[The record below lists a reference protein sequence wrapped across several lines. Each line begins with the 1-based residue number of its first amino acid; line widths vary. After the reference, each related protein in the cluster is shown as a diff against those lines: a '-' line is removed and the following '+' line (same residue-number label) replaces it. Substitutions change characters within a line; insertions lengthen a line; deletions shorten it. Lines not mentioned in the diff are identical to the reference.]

1 MRSSPRNR
9 ASVNARN
16 NESPRRRAAPTFPSG
31 DLRMRLLGRLLK
43 YALVLLFAAI
53 AVGFV
58 LLWGSLA
65 QLEGEQVAAVENPVV
80 VERDA
85 LGTATLQA
93 SNRRDLAYALGYV
106 HAQERY
112 FQMDLL
118 RRSAAGELAELFG
131 AIALPLDRRH
141 RQHRFRARAG
151 AAIAALPADQRAL
164 LDAYRDGANVGLG
177 NLKVR
182 PWEYLLLRRAPR
194 AWTGEDTVLVIYAM
208 FFDLNG
214 DGTNKREL
222 NLARLK
228 ARMPEP
234 VFRFLVQPGS
244 EWDAPLRGEA
254 MPPVP
259 VPDAGTLNLHGMT
272 LPPDY
277 SRHAALAPEDLG
289 LRPGSNNFAVGGVLT
304 ANGAALVADDMH
316 LNLRVPNIW
325 FRARLRYPDPA
336 NPARAVDLNGLTLPG
351 TPALLAGSNSHVA
364 WGFTNSYG
372 DWMDWVR
379 IELDPADATRYRTPE
394 GWEKLVRHAEVIAVS
409 GKPQETLLVDETR
422 WGPILAHDVD
432 GVPLALAWTAHQP
445 RVINFNLLQLETVR
459 TAEQALALA
468 PGIGMPVQNFVV
480 GDSAGHIGWT
490 LTGNGLPRRA
500 GYDATLPA
508 DWSRPGTG
516 WQGWV
521 EPSGFPRLL
530 DPPGARLWSA
540 NARTVDGDWL
550 ALQGDGGYDLGAR
563 QQQIRDD
570 LRARER
576 FAPADLLAIQ
586 LDDRAVFLQ
595 RWQQLLAATLAANAD
610 ADLAEL
616 RRRSSHWSGRASID
630 AADYSLVREFRQN
643 TIKAVLAPFAAL
655 ARAHDDDFEMPSA
668 QGYEAAVWALLQQR
682 PMHLLGADRK
692 SWDDLLVGAAR
703 DAQRVA
709 GSETWGERNPAR
721 VAHPLSRALPGFV
734 ARFLDMPAT
743 PLAGDHNMPRVQRL
757 DFGASERFAI
767 SPGHEADSYLNMP
780 GGQSGHPLSPFHGA
794 GHDDWVAGRPTPLL
808 PGVAIHRFRLEPTR
822 QAP

>member
-1 MRSSPRNR
+1 
-9 ASVNARN
+9 
-16 NESPRRRAAPTFPSG
+16 
-31 DLRMRLLGRLLK
+31 MRLLGRLLK
-43 YALVLLFAAI
+43 YALLLSFAAV
-53 AVGFV
+53 ATGFV

-65 QLEGEQVAAVENPVV
+65 PLDGERIAAVNMPVT

-85 LGTATLQA
+85 LGTATLSA
-93 SNRRDLAYALGYV
+93 SDRRDLAYALGYV

-131 AIALPLDRRH
+131 PVALPLDRRH
-141 RQHRFRARAG
+141 RQHRFRARA
-151 AAIAALPADQRAL
+151 AAAVAGLPADQRAL
-164 LDAYRDGANVGLG
+164 LDTYRDGVNAGLG
-177 NLKVR
+177 SLAVR
-182 PWEYLLLRRAPR
+182 PWEYLLLRTSPR
-194 AWTGEDTVLVIYAM
+194 AWAGEDTALVIYAM

-214 DGTNKREL
+214 GGTNKREL

-228 ARMPEP
+228 ARVPEP

-244 EWDAPLRGEA
+244 EWDAPLRGDP

-259 VPDAGTLNLHGMT
+259 VPDAGTLDLRT
-272 LPPDY
+272 AALPPDY
-277 SRHAALAPEDLG
+277 PRHAALAPEDLG
-289 LRPGSNNFAVGGVLT
+289 LRPGSNNFAVGGALT

-325 FRARLRYPDPA
+325 FRARLRYVDPA
-336 NPARAVDLNGLTLPG
+336 DAARIVDLNGLTLPG
-351 TPALLAGSNSHVA
+351 TPALLAGSNGRIA

-379 IELDPADATRYRTPE
+379 VELDPADATRYRTAE

-409 GKPQETLLVDETR
+409 GKPHETLLVDETR

-432 GVPLALAWTAHQP
+432 GVPLALAWTAHRP
-445 RVINFNLLQLETVR
+445 RAINLNLLQLETAA

-468 PGIGMPVQNFVV
+468 PGMGMPVQNFVV

-490 LTGNGLPRRA
+490 LTGNAMPRRA
-500 GYDATLPA
+500 GYDPTLPA
-508 DWSRPGTG
+508 DWNQPGAG

-521 EPSGFPRLL
+521 DAAEFPRLL
-530 DPPGARLWSA
+530 DPPGSRLWTA

-563 QQQIRDD
+563 QQQIRDG
-570 LRARER
+570 LRARDR
-576 FAPADLLAIQ
+576 FTAADLLAIQ

-595 RWQQLLAATLAANAD
+595 RWQQLLATTLAANDD

-616 RRRSSHWSGRASID
+616 RRRSLQWSGRASVEAID
-630 AADYSLVREFRQN
+630 YPLVREFRQN
-643 TIKAVLAPFAAL
+643 TIKAALAPFAAL
-655 ARAHDDDFEMPSA
+655 ARAGDADFEMPSA

-682 PMHLLGADRK
+682 PPHLLGRDHA
-692 SWDDLLVGAAR
+692 SWDDLLLNSAR
-703 DAQRVA
+703 EAQRTA
-709 GSETWGERNPAR
+709 DGEAWGERNPAR
-721 VAHPLSRALPGFV
+721 ITHPLSRALPGFL
-734 ARFLDMPAT
+734 ARFIDMPAT

-767 SPGHEADSYLNMP
+767 APGFEADSYLNMP

-808 PGVAIHRFRLEPTR
+808 PGVTIHHFVLRPG
-822 QAP
+822 P